1 MRRNSLCLML
11 LFVVMAIGCDDGELV
26 QLQRDVKDLQSRV
39 TTLET
44 WCNTANTQIC
54 ALQGL
59 VTALEQKDFVTGVT
73 PIVENSKEVGY
84 TISFSKSGPITIRH
98 GEKGVDGEKGT
109 DGITPVIGVKQDT
122 DGNYYWTVK
131 TGDAAPDWML
141 DASGNKISTTG
152 ADGHSPVISIAEFEE
167 CFYWKIDGEWL
178 LDNGKKV
185 PVTGE
190 QGDAI
195 FAENGIDYTT
205 DSANVIF
212 TLADG
217 TTKITLP
224 KSSFV
229 TVGFD
234 SYEIF
239 YASATNNEI
248 TLTLP
253 STLKEEDYTTLAAT
267 VTNESGTGM
276 DVQTRSAATQEVW
289 GVQITKPSF
298 AGGAVVAG
306 SAKVTL
312 TAPADIKLSATALL
326 KVTITDKNGKEFT
339 VARPV
344 KYFDGVIAESTA
356 GNLSTVVTDGS
367 VRKLAIKGSMSA
379 DDFAYIKQSL
389 NALEVL
395 DLSMTDLTVMPNRG
409 LAFYD
414 PQPVNT
420 TLKRVV
426 LPATVTAIE
435 EAAFAN
441 CRALETI
448 DTENAR
454 SIGKWVFENC
464 VSLRNLRIGEKMETI
479 YDSAFMNCT
488 ALGTINIPGS
498 VQTLGRWLFEGC
510 ENLETIT
517 LNEGV
522 RNLSPSTF
530 YGCGIRSIS
539 IPSTVTEIPD
549 WTFQECH
556 NLEHITLHDRITS
569 IGESVFL
576 RCYSLK
582 DFRIPKGVTVIRNN
596 TFDSCQ
602 SLQRVTFH
610 NGITEIQERAFG
622 YCINLAGDPVGGYL
636 TLPSS
641 LTTLDNGA
649 FQSCNSLLAV
659 DMSET
664 AVTAIPE
671 YLFAHCEKL
680 SAITLPNNL
689 QSIGEWA
696 FTLCPM
702 ASIALPASVTS
713 VGNYAFWQCAQL
725 KYVYSNAP
733 TAPTI
738 GAQTFDPECK
748 TGRTAYIPSTAN
760 YASWSS
766 YFDSIRNL

>member
-98 GEKGVDGEKGT
+98 GEKGEKGENGA
-109 DGITPVIGVKQDT
+109 DGVTPVIGVKQDV

-131 TGDAAPDWML
+131 MGDAAPTWMV

-152 ADGHSPVISIAEFEE
+152 ADGHSPIISIAEFEE

-267 VTNESGTGM
+267 VSNESGTGM
-276 DVQTRSAATQEVW
+276 DIQTRSAATQEIW
-289 GVQITKPSF
+289 GVQVTKPSF
-298 AGGAVVAG
+298 AGGAVVTG

-312 TAPADIKLSATALL
+312 TAPANIKLSATALL
-326 KVTITDKNGKEFT
+326 KVTITDKNGKDFT
-339 VARPV
+339 VTRPV
-344 KYFDGVIAESTA
+344 KYFDGLIVESTA

-379 DDFAYIKQSL
+379 DDFTYIRQSL

-395 DLSMTDLTVMPNRG
+395 DLSMTDLAVMPNRG
-409 LAFYD
+409 LAFNN
-414 PQPVNT
+414 PLSANT

-441 CRALETI
+441 CRALETM
-448 DTENAR
+448 DTENAQ
-454 SIGKWVFENC
+454 SIGQWAFENC
-464 VSLRNLRIGEKMETI
+464 ISLRNVHIGEKTENI
-479 YDSAFMNCT
+479 YNTAFKNCT
-488 ALGTINIPGS
+488 ALATVNIPGS

-522 RNLSPSTF
+522 RNLSQSTF
-530 YGCGIRSIS
+530 YSCGVRSIS
-539 IPSTVTEIPD
+539 IPSTVIEIPD
-549 WTFQECH
+549 WVFQECH
-556 NLEHITLHDRITS
+556 NLEHITLHDGITS
-569 IGESVFL
+569 IGEAVFL

-596 TFDSCQ
+596 MFDECQ

-622 YCINLAGDPVGGYL
+622 YCTHLVGNPVGGTL

-649 FQSCNSLLAV
+649 FQNCNSLLAV
-659 DMSET
+659 DMSKT
-664 AVTAIPE
+664 AVTDIPE

-680 SAITLPNNL
+680 SSVNLPENL
-689 QSIGEWA
+689 QTIGEWA
-696 FTLCPM
+696 FTMCPLQT
-702 ASIALPASVTS
+702 IILPASVTS
-713 VGNYAFWQCAQL
+713 LGNYAFWQCAKL
-725 KYVYSNAP
+725 KQVASNAS

-738 GAQTFDPECK
+738 GAQTFDPAYK
-748 TGRTAYIPSTAN
+748 TGRIVYIPSTAN

-766 YFDSIRNL
+766 YFDSIKNL

>member
-1 MRRNSLCLML
+1 MKRISLYLML
-11 LFVVMAIGCDDGELV
+11 LLAAMIIGCDDGELA
-26 QLQRDVKDLQSRV
+26 QLQKDVTDLKSRV
-39 TTLET
+39 ETLET

-54 ALQGL
+54 ALRGL
-59 VTALEQKDFVTGVT
+59 VTALEQNDYVTGVT
-73 PIVENSKEVGY
+73 PVVENSKEVGY
-84 TISFSKSGPITIRH
+84 TISFSKSNPITIRH
-98 GEKGVDGEKGT
+98 GEKGADGV
-109 DGITPVIGVKQDT
+109 TPVIGVKQDA
-122 DGNYYWTVK
+122 DENYYWTVK
-131 TGDAAPDWML
+131 IGDAEPVWMK
-141 DASGNKISTTG
+141 DAAGNKIRTTG
-152 ADGHSPVISIAEFEE
+152 DSPILSVAEFEGQ
-167 CFYWKIDGEWL
+167 FYWKIDDKWML
-178 LDNGKKV
+178 NNGQKV

-195 FAENGIDYTT
+195 FAENGIDYQS
-205 DSANVIF
+205 DPENVVF

-217 TTKITLP
+217 VTKITLP
-224 KSSFV
+224 KTTFV

-267 VTNESGTGM
+267 VANESGTGM
-276 DVQTRSAATQEVW
+276 DIQTRSAATQEIW
-289 GVQITKPSF
+289 GVQVTKPSF
-298 AGGAVVAG
+298 AGDAVVAG

-312 TAPADIKLSATALL
+312 TAPANIKLSATALL

-344 KYFDGVIAESTA
+344 KYFDGVIVESTA
-356 GNLSTVVTDGS
+356 GNLATVVTDGS
-367 VRKLAIKGSMSA
+367 VRKLAVKGSMSA
-379 DDFAYIKQSL
+379 DDFAYIRQSL

-409 LAFYD
+409 LAFYN

-420 TLKRVV
+420 ILKRVV
-426 LPATVTAIE
+426 LPTTVTAIE

-454 SIGKWVFENC
+454 SIGKWAFENC
-464 VSLRNLRIGEKMETI
+464 ASLRNLHVGEEMETI

-498 VQTLGRWLFEGC
+498 VQTLGRWLFQGC

-530 YGCGIRSIS
+530 YGCGVRSIS

-556 NLEHITLHDRITS
+556 NLEHITLHDRITL
-569 IGESVFL
+569 IGESAFL

-610 NGITEIQERAFG
+610 NGIAEIQERAFG
-622 YCINLAGDPVGGYL
+622 YCTNLAGDPVGGYL

-641 LTTLDNGA
+641 LTTLGNGV
-649 FQSCNSLLAV
+649 FQNCTSLLAV
-659 DMSET
+659 DMSKT

-671 YLFAHCEKL
+671 YLFAQCEKL
-680 SAITLPNNL
+680 SAITLPQNL
-689 QSIGEWA
+689 QTIGEWS
-696 FTLCPM
+696 FTVCPM
-702 ASIALPASVTS
+702 ASIALPASVIS
-713 VGNYAFWQCAQL
+713 VGNYAFWQCAML
-725 KYVYSNAP
+725 KQVYSNAP

-738 GAQTFDPECK
+738 DAQTFDPEYK
-748 TGRTAYIPSTAN
+748 TGRTAYIPSAAN
-760 YASWSS
+760 YTSWNS
-766 YFDSIRNL
+766 YFDLIRGL

>member
-1 MRRNSLCLML
+1 MRRISLYLML
-11 LFVVMAIGCDDGELV
+11 LLAAMIIGCDDGELA
-26 QLQRDVKDLQSRV
+26 QLQKDVTDLKSRV
-39 TTLET
+39 ETLET
-44 WCNTANTQIC
+44 WCNTTNTQIC
-54 ALQGL
+54 ALRGL
-59 VTALEQKDFVTGVT
+59 VTALEQNDYVTGVT
-73 PIVENSKEVGY
+73 PVVENSKEVGY
-84 TISFSKSGPITIRH
+84 TISFSKSNPITIRH
-98 GEKGVDGEKGT
+98 GEKGADGV
-109 DGITPVIGVKQDT
+109 TPVIGVKQDT
-122 DGNYYWTVK
+122 DENYYWTVK
-131 TGDAAPDWML
+131 MGDAEPVWMK
-141 DASGNKISTTG
+141 DAAGNKIRTTG
-152 ADGHSPVISIAEFEE
+152 NSPILSVAEFEGQ
-167 CFYWKIDGEWL
+167 FYWKIDDKWML
-178 LDNGKKV
+178 NNGQKV

-195 FAENGIDYTT
+195 FAENGIDYQS
-205 DSANVIF
+205 DPENIVF

-217 TTKITLP
+217 VTKITLP
-224 KSSFV
+224 KTTFV

-253 STLKEEDYTTLAAT
+253 STLKEEDYTTLSAT
-267 VTNESGTGM
+267 VANESGTGM
-276 DVQTRSAATQEVW
+276 DIQTRSAATQEIW
-289 GVQITKPSF
+289 GVQVTKPSF
-298 AGGAVVAG
+298 AGDAVVVG

-312 TAPADIKLSATALL
+312 TAPVNIKLSATALL

-344 KYFDGVIAESTA
+344 KYFDGVIVESTA
-356 GNLSTVVTDGS
+356 GNLATVVTDGS
-367 VRKLAIKGSMSA
+367 VRKLAVKGSMSV
-379 DDFAYIKQSL
+379 DDFAYIRQSL

-395 DLSMTDLTVMPNRG
+395 DLSMTDLAVMPNRG
-409 LAFYD
+409 LAFYN

-420 TLKRVV
+420 ILKRVV
-426 LPATVTAIE
+426 LPTTVTAIE

-454 SIGKWVFENC
+454 SIGKWAFENC
-464 VSLRNLRIGEKMETI
+464 ASLRNLHVGEKMETI

-510 ENLETIT
+510 EKLETIT

-530 YGCGIRSIS
+530 YGCGVRSIS

-549 WTFQECH
+549 YAFQECH
-556 NLEHITLHDRITS
+556 NLEHIILHDGITS
-569 IGESVFL
+569 IGEAVFL

-582 DFRIPKGVTVIRNN
+582 DFRIPKGVTVIPNN

-622 YCINLAGDPVGGYL
+622 YCTNLAGDPVGGYL

-641 LTTLDNGA
+641 LTTLGNGV
-649 FQSCNSLLAV
+649 FQNCTSLLAV
-659 DMSET
+659 DMSKT

-671 YLFAHCEKL
+671 YLFSQCEKL
-680 SAITLPNNL
+680 SAITLPPNL
-689 QSIGEWA
+689 QTIGEWS
-696 FTLCPM
+696 FTVCPIQ
-702 ASIALPASVTS
+702 AITLPASVIS
-713 VGNYAFWQCAQL
+713 VGNYAFWQCAKL
-725 KYVYSNAP
+725 KQVYSNAP
-733 TAPTI
+733 TAPAI
-738 GAQTFDPECK
+738 DAQTFDSEYK
-748 TGRTAYIPSTAN
+748 TGRTAYIPPTAN
-760 YASWSS
+760 YASWNS
-766 YFDSIRNL
+766 YFDLIRNL

>member
-1 MRRNSLCLML
+1 MKRISLYLML
-11 LFVVMAIGCDDGELV
+11 LLAAMIIGCDDGELA
-26 QLQRDVKDLQSRV
+26 QLQKDVTDLKSRV
-39 TTLET
+39 ETLET

-54 ALQGL
+54 ALRGL
-59 VTALEQKDFVTGVT
+59 VTALEQNDYVTGVT
-73 PIVENSKEVGY
+73 PVVENSKEVGY
-84 TISFSKSGPITIRH
+84 TISFSKSNPITIRH
-98 GEKGVDGEKGT
+98 GEKGADGV
-109 DGITPVIGVKQDT
+109 TPVIGVKQDA
-122 DGNYYWTVK
+122 DENYYWTVK
-131 TGDAAPDWML
+131 IGDAEPVWMK
-141 DASGNKISTTG
+141 DAAGNKIRTTG
-152 ADGHSPVISIAEFEE
+152 NSPILSVAEFEGQ
-167 CFYWKIDGEWL
+167 FYWKIDDKWML
-178 LDNGKKV
+178 NNGQKV

-195 FAENGIDYTT
+195 FAENGIDYQS
-205 DSANVIF
+205 DPENVVF

-217 TTKITLP
+217 VTKITLP
-224 KSSFV
+224 KTTFV

-267 VTNESGTGM
+267 VANESGTGM
-276 DVQTRSAATQEVW
+276 DIQTRSAATQEIW
-289 GVQITKPSF
+289 GVQVTKPSF
-298 AGGAVVAG
+298 AGDAVVAG

-312 TAPADIKLSATALL
+312 TAPANIKLSATALL

-344 KYFDGVIAESTA
+344 KYFDGVIVESTA
-356 GNLSTVVTDGS
+356 GNLATVITDGS
-367 VRKLAIKGSMSA
+367 VRKLAVKGSMSA
-379 DDFAYIKQSL
+379 DDFAYIRQSL

-409 LAFYD
+409 LAFYN

-420 TLKRVV
+420 ILKRVV
-426 LPATVTAIE
+426 LPTTVTAIGE
-435 EAAFAN
+435 SAFAN

-454 SIGKWVFENC
+454 SIGKWAFENC
-464 VSLRNLRIGEKMETI
+464 ASLRNLHIGEEMETI

-498 VQTLGRWLFEGC
+498 VQTLGRWLFQGC

-530 YGCGIRSIS
+530 YGCGVRSIS

-556 NLEHITLHDRITS
+556 NLEHITLHDRITL
-569 IGESVFL
+569 IGESAFL

-622 YCINLAGDPVGGYL
+622 YCTNLAGDPVGGYL

-641 LTTLDNGA
+641 LTTLGNGV
-649 FQSCNSLLAV
+649 FQNCTSLLAV
-659 DMSET
+659 DMSKT

-671 YLFAHCEKL
+671 SLFAQCEKL
-680 SAITLPNNL
+680 SAITLPQNL
-689 QSIGEWA
+689 QTIGEWS
-696 FTLCPM
+696 FTVCPM
-702 ASIALPASVTS
+702 ASIALPASVIS
-713 VGNYAFWQCAQL
+713 VGNYAFWQCAKL
-725 KYVYSNAP
+725 KQVYSNAP

-738 GAQTFDPECK
+738 DAQTFDPEYK
-748 TGRTAYIPSTAN
+748 TGRTAYIPSAAN
-760 YASWSS
+760 YTSWNS
-766 YFDSIRNL
+766 YFDLIRGL